1 MEIRTYRPGDCP
13 ALAALFYHTVHT
25 VNAADYTPEQ
35 LAAWAPEAA
44 DLDAWDRSF
53 RAHHTLVAVEGETV
67 LGFGDM
73 DGGYLD
79 RLYVRADRQGQGV
92 GSVLCALLERAAGG
106 RVVTHASITARP
118 FFERRGYRVVRK
130 QRVERRGVLLTNF
143 VMEKES
149 GPCPDGRSAA
159 EEETV

>member
-1 MEIRTYRPGDCP
+1 MEIRTYRPGDGP
-13 ALAALFYHTVHT
+13 ALAELFYHTVHT

-35 LAAWAPEAA
+35 LAAWAPETV
-44 DLDAWDRSF
+44 DLSGWDRSL

-92 GSVLCALLERAAGG
+92 GSALCALLERAAEG
-106 RVVTHASITARP
+106 RVITHASVTARP
-118 FFERRGYRVVRK
+118 FFEKRGYRVRRE

-143 VMEKES
+143 VMELGDDAK
-149 GPCPDGRSAA
+149 
-159 EEETV
+159 EETP